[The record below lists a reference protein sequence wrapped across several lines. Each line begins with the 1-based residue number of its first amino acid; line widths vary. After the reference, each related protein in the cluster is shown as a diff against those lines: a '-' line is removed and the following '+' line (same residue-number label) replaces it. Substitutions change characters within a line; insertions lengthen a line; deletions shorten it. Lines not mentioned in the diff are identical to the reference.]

1 MNSEARPWL
10 RLLLLIPIAFA
21 LLLIAV
27 PAGCGLLLFANGEL
41 SSPLSIENLDNLLM
55 IAVLVAGPA
64 TFGCGILLL
73 VAHAWRRLASPP
85 VVVAEPTS
93 HAPATAADAG
103 DPADTDSP
111 EA

>member
-73 VAHAWRRLASPP
+73 VAHAWRKLSLPAAQPP
-85 VVVAEPTS
+85 APHADVAPDDAAAPEDGPAPPT
-93 HAPATAADAG
+93 A
-103 DPADTDSP
+103 
-111 EA
+111 